1 MKSGEV
7 LEGHAP
13 EDQPAKRAE
22 QQIFQRKKRQVQPG
36 RWGQEDVQ
44 FLPGSFCKIRGQ
56 ANRADPPA
64 EALAQ
69 EEAEKQGG
77 QKDGEAGRMDGVVF
91 SGQNKP
97 FQADQGAKGEKGL
110 DRRWALNELL

>member
-1 MKSGEV
+1 M
-7 LEGHAP
+7 
-13 EDQPAKRAE
+13 
-22 QQIFQRKKRQVQPG
+22 
-36 RWGQEDVQ
+36 Q
-44 FLPGSFCKIRGQ
+44 FLSGSFCKIRGQ

-64 EALAQ
+64 EAFAH
-69 EEAEKQGG
+69 EETEKQGG

-110 DRRWALNELL
+110 DRRWALNELF